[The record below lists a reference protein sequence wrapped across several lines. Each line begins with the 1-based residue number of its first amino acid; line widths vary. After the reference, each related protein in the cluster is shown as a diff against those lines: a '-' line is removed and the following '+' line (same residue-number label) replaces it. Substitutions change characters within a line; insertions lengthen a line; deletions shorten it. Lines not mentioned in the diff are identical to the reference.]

1 MSVKYEWE
9 NGNVKVVDPSKDQTA
24 KDQITG
30 QQQLQFDNDPAEQSV
45 QPPRD
50 NKHPIVD
57 ENGQPAPSEHDLTIL
72 EEEGSGSA
80 LDLILGG

>member
-9 NGNVKVVDPSKDQTA
+9 NGNVKVVDPSKDQIA

-45 QPPRD
+45 QPPGD

-57 ENGQPAPSEHDLTIL
+57 ENGQPAPSEH
-72 EEEGSGSA
+72 GR
-80 LDLILGG
+80 GG